1 MGSAPFS
8 LQRIINDH
16 SAQPFLISLFLF
28 KWWGL
33 HISGKTRP
41 FFYITSVIP
50 NYPTNFVCGGYK
62 KQTFSIGL

>member
-16 SAQPFLISLFLF
+16 SAKPFLISLFLF

-33 HISGKTRP
+33 HISGKTRS
-41 FFYITSVIP
+41 FFYITSSTQPADVHEGIP
-50 NYPTNFVCGGYK
+50 LLSK
-62 KQTFSIGL
+62 I